1 MFETSQLGL
10 WLNGLVVVIDVFWS
24 SFSQWFVDVL
34 VVCMAMVINE

>member
-24 SFSQWFVDVL
+24 SFSQWFVDY
-34 VVCMAMVINE
+34 